1 MDINWPTIL
10 LQTLG
15 FLLLVGVLKKFLYG
29 PILEALDKRRS
40 EAQKMMDS
48 ADHHHSQAQEMLQ
61 KAEASL
67 QDAKEEALQIC
78 NEARS
83 LANQQKEYL
92 VEKGKKD
99 ATIILK
105 QAQDDVAHEVKKA
118 KEELKAE
125 VAQVAVTISEKL
137 LMREVSPEDR
147 KRYVNVYAKEVEE
160 NL

>member
-147 KRYVNVYAKEVEE
+147 KRYVTVYAKEVEE